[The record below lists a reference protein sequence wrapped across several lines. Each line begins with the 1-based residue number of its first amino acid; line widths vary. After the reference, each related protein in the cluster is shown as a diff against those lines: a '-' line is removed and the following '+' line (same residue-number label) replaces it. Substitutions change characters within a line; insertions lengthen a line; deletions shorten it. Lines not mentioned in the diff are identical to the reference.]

1 MADSKVEGDTD
12 TEPEDALTPPPA
24 DGTPDGEKN
33 NQPAPGFRLSEPIL
47 HGIDSQIV
55 SSGLRLILFLPA
67 FTVFTFF
74 VTWAFSQASPSW
86 WANNIEP
93 NLNMSFT
100 IFMASISFVVLLG
113 YILAVG
119 FHRYRVKLSL
129 QRFNARV
136 ETSNQEQR
144 SVESLHGFDG
154 LVLALHRANTQHT
167 KTLAAA
173 ICAAFVLLVAIYVG
187 PTEQTGAMALM
198 GSASFLLISVGAHLP
213 TRSSPFNM
221 VDQTGLL
228 AAYSPPV
235 HPSTLTTVFNDLLKT
250 HMDPLLRADYDE
262 YINGLEEGFRKIVK
276 REFAQEKF
284 LLTLYRHATGLDRAT
299 MESELKEILTLKGME
314 YVFGHPTF
322 TMEVWL
328 VLMGCITKR
337 SPAFFRMVERLKQD
351 IESGSEPAMNDLVF
365 EVDMENVVTD
375 RANLFTLFHN
385 LSSEPRT
392 VVFRVQTPNF
402 LPKDVAL
409 TYRLEPGEKYWWSNK
424 AIPVAQK
431 GNEDVLGKMSGLL
444 LDSTVSWQ
452 TLVPISNG
460 DATVSVRLEET
471 NGELLLGRQINVR
484 VRTEFTNWLRRIGAT
499 LANILGACGIV
510 ASLLFI
516 TMSTF
521 GIAA

>member
-1 MADSKVEGDTD
+1 MAGSEVEDDTPKEPEGSLATQADEEQKTADSDRNV
-12 TEPEDALTPPPA
+12 
-24 DGTPDGEKN
+24 
-33 NQPAPGFRLSEPIL
+33 PGFSLSEPVL
-47 HGIDSQIV
+47 HAIDSQIV

-67 FTVFTFF
+67 FTAFTFF
-74 VTWAFSQASPSW
+74 VSWAFSQASPSW
-86 WANNIEP
+86 WAKNIEP
-93 NLNMSFT
+93 NLSMTFSM
-100 IFMASISFVVLLG
+100 FMASMSFVVLLG

-129 QRFNARV
+129 QRFHARV
-136 ETSNQEQR
+136 EASNQEQR
-144 SVESLHGFDG
+144 SVESLHGFDA
-154 LVLALHRANTQHT
+154 LVLALEKSNLQHT
-167 KTLAAA
+167 KTLLGAV
-173 ICAAFVLLVAIYVG
+173 CAALVLLVTIYVG
-187 PTEQTGAMALM
+187 PAEQLGAMALL
-198 GSASFLLISVGAHLP
+198 GSISFLLLSVGAHLP
-213 TRSSPFNM
+213 TRSTPFNM
-221 VDQTGLL
+221 VDQTGML

-250 HMDPLLRADYDE
+250 HMDPLLRADYDD
-262 YINGLEEGFRKIVK
+262 YINGLEEGFRKVVK
-276 REFAQEKF
+276 REFAHEKF
-284 LLTLYRHATGLDRAT
+284 LLTLYRHATGLDRST
-299 MESELKEILTLKGME
+299 LESELKEILTLKGME
-314 YVFGHPTF
+314 YVFSHPTF
-322 TMEVWL
+322 TLEVWL
-328 VLMGCITKR
+328 VLMGSINKR
-337 SPAFFRMVERLKQD
+337 SPAFFRMVERLKQN
-351 IESGSEPAMNDLVF
+351 IEAGAEPAMTDLVF

-385 LSSEPRT
+385 LSNEPRT

-484 VRTEFTNWLRRIGAT
+484 VRTEFANWLRRIGAT
-499 LANILGACGIV
+499 LANILGGCGVV
-510 ASLLFI
+510 ASLVFM

-521 GIAA
+521 GLAA